1 MAGSLSSPHLVK
13 DVYTKLV
20 WYNSTDGK
28 MYRDNGSSDVEVLPK
43 LLSADKNTLSH
54 ASPST
59 VSSGDLFEILNNN
72 DKVFSV
78 DHQGA
83 LHLKPRTSDPTNNTE
98 GTVYYNSSEGTL
110 RVSVDE

>member
-1 MAGSLSSPHLVK
+1 MAGSLSSPNLVK

-20 WYNSTDGK
+20 WYNATDGK
-28 MYRDNGSSDVEVLPK
+28 MYRDNGSNDVEVLPK
-43 LLSADKNTLSH
+43 LVDGNSLKHQTSG
-54 ASPST
+54 T